1 VATPR
6 PAAGGV
12 PAPGD
17 QGRRIPGL
25 DGLRAIAACS
35 ILIYHASSN
44 AVGTGPLMLLVPP
57 LREGVTLFFC
67 LSGFLLYRTFAAA
80 MIRGTR
86 RPSIRRYALRRLLRI
101 APAYWLVLVLTTL
114 VLDDMTGLRSA
125 DGLSVLG
132 RQALLVANYS
142 PRTIWSGLTPSWSL
156 AIELVF
162 YIALPVLAVLAT
174 RLVRNRP
181 GRRAAVA
188 AACVPP
194 LLLLAVGVIGK
205 LAVTLI
211 GGGEEDTAEH
221 SWHAVFDGGFL
232 THADLFSFGMGLA
245 VLHVLSAD
253 GALAIPAWV
262 DRAIGRALLY
272 LGPLFLVV
280 GMYTV
285 PAYLYHPVIGL
296 LAAVLLA
303 KLVLPARRA
312 SAPGL
317 MLRTLERPAMV
328 YLGVISYSIF
338 LWNNTVTV
346 FLREHHLLAS
356 ANSAPGLLLDIGI
369 VACVTLALSAL
380 TYRYVERPFL
390 NARPRH
396 AAEPPASDSGRL
408 SRKAAARAVPT
419 RRNGAR
425 AVRG

>member
-1 VATPR
+1 VSPPL
-6 PAAGGV
+6 PAAGAT

-17 QGRRIPGL
+17 RGRRIPGL
-25 DGLRAIAACS
+25 DGLRAVAACS
-35 ILIYHASSN
+35 ILIYHASSH
-44 AVGTGPLMLLVPP
+44 AGSRGPLMLLIPP

-80 MIRGTR
+80 LIRGTP
-86 RPSIRRYALRRLLRI
+86 RPSVRRYALRRLLRI
-101 APAYWLVLVLTTL
+101 APAYWFILVLTTL
-114 VLDDMTGLRSA
+114 ALGDMTALRSV

-162 YIALPVLAVLAT
+162 YILLPVLAVLAM

-181 GRRAAVA
+181 GRRRALA

-205 LAVTLI
+205 VAVTLFSA
-211 GGGEEDTAEH
+211 GEQDTIQH
-221 SWHAVFDGGFL
+221 SWHAVLDGGFL

-245 VLHVLSAD
+245 ILHVLSAD
-253 GALAIPAWV
+253 GALAVPGWV
-262 DRAIGRALLY
+262 DQVLSRVLLY
-272 LGPLFLVV
+272 IAPLVLIV
-280 GMYTV
+280 GMYTLPLYV
-285 PAYLYHPVIGL
+285 YHPIIGL
-296 LAAVLLA
+296 LAALLLA
-303 KLVLPARRA
+303 KLVLPARA
-312 SAPGL
+312 TSGPGL
-317 MLRTLERPAMV
+317 LLRTLERPAMV

-346 FLREHHLLAS
+346 FLHQHHLLAS
-356 ANSAPGLLLDIGI
+356 PRTGPGLALDIAI

-396 AAEPPASDSGRL
+396 ATDPPEPRGR
-408 SRKAAARAVPT
+408 RGRRRVVPPPLRLGRST
-419 RRNGAR
+419 LA
-425 AVRG
+425 